1 MTSNPQWIL
10 VVDQCGERSRF
21 GGVNFSNR
29 PAPPIPRPGHPI
41 RINGGFFFVASVSPL
56 TPDFQRLE
64 VVVRKTTR
72 EAFASL
78 AGLPSQSPP
87 PKRRRFRR

>member
-1 MTSNPQWIL
+1 MTNNPQWIL
-10 VVDQCGERSRF
+10 VVYENGKRF
-21 GGVNFSNR
+21 QAGGVNFSNR
-29 PAPPIPRPGHPI
+29 PAPPIPKPGHPV

-56 TPDFQRLE
+56 TPDLQRLE

-72 EAFASL
+72 EVFASF